1 MACADRG
8 KLYNAL
14 RCIYVCRVFGIFV
27 LDTIAEGLY
36 AFLCLVFYRRELYNQ
51 PIRGTSKT
59 MTTEEQRRQSQTP

>member
-8 KLYNAL
+8 KLYNA
-14 RCIYVCRVFGIFV
+14 CVVFMSVVSSGIFV
-27 LDTIAEGLY
+27 LDTIAEGFY
-36 AFLCLVFYRRELYNQ
+36 AFLCLVFSRRQLYNQ